1 MSFFKRRSFMQ
12 SYDNIIS
19 DTFGQSALETYN
31 YIDQNTDYDVDLIWQ
46 NILRLENQADIK
58 KNMQLNYILSSKSSN
73 IDKNVIKKRK
83 IALVM
88 HCYFEDLTEYCLHYA
103 SMMPESADIYITVP
117 CEKIKK

>member
-1 MSFFKRRSFMQ
+1 MQ

-19 DTFGQSALETYN
+19 DTFGQSALEAYN
-31 YIDQNTDYDVDLIWQ
+31 YIDQNTDYDVDMIWQ

-73 IDKNVIKKRK
+73 IDAGIIKARK

-88 HCYFEDLTEYCLHYA
+88 HCYLR
-103 SMMPESADIYITVP
+103 I
-117 CEKIKK
+117 